1 MYALLD
7 FKNNISI
14 SKPLNWEP
22 HTNCCNWEG
31 ITCKDNIVIKLWLP
45 ASGLKGSLSSSLG
58 SLDQL
63 MELNFSYNVLDGAVP
78 NELFSLQNLEVLDLS
93 FNNFSGPLP
102 TPKGLQSIQSIN
114 VSSNSFSDRLPL
126 LGFLS
131 NLIALNVSNNS
142 FTGPIPTVICRN
154 LSSIRILDFSMNRFE
169 GRLDEGL
176 QECKVLE
183 EFEVGFNNLVGIL
196 PKDLY
201 NISSLIK
208 LSAPVNRLS
217 GALNSDIGYLSNLT
231 ILSLY
236 GNNFTGNLPMQLGR
250 LEKLEQLVLYS
261 NQFSGGLPTS
271 LSQCNK
277 LQVINLRNN
286 SLSGEIH
293 LDFRRFPDLISLDLA
308 SNQFSGQLPPTL
320 STCIKIKSLSLSKN
334 KLEGQIPD
342 SMASLKSLTFFSIS
356 INSLRNIT
364 RALHVFQDFKNLS
377 TLILFKNFHQE
388 SIPQDITGFEGL
400 QILALG
406 NCALS
411 GKFPSWLKNC
421 SKLQVLDLSWN
432 NLTGSVPPWIGSFQS
447 LFYLDIANNSF
458 SGLIPLEITKL
469 PSLISKKNNTDIDQT
484 SFELP
489 LIVKHN
495 ENASGLQYNQLS
507 KFPPA
512 IYLSN
517 NKLSG
522 SIWPE
527 FGCMKMLHILE
538 LRSNSLTGNI
548 PDELSHLTNL
558 ESLDLSDNSLTGR
571 IPTSLQELTFLS
583 KFNVSNNHL
592 EGLIPAGKQFDTF
605 PKSSFEGNPGLYGQP
620 LSPCN
625 ASILKPGYDYMGF
638 EVKTRRLN
646 RNAILGIAVSVGVG
660 IALLLGALLWSLSRR
675 PIKTEAE
682 VNEIQCSMSH
692 RISDALGSSLVLLFQ
707 NHDIKD
713 LTVADILK
721 ATNNFDQANIIG
733 CGGFGLVYKATLGN
747 GTKVAIKRLTGD
759 CGQMEREFTAEVE
772 ALSRAQHKNLV
783 SLQGYCRIGN
793 CRLLIYSYMENG
805 SLDYWLHERHDGS
818 PMLDW
823 PTRLRIAQG
832 ASRGLAYLHRVC
844 DPHIVHRDIKSS
856 NILLDEQF
864 EAYVGDFGLSRLI
877 LPFDTHVTTELVGTL
892 GYIPP
897 EYGQA
902 WVATLRGDVYSLGV
916 VILELLTRRRPVEVS
931 KSMISSDLVTWVQQ
945 MRSEGK
951 QEEVFDLLI
960 RGKGYEDQMLQVL
973 DVACMCT
980 NQNQFKRPTIQE
992 VVAWLEIVAD
1002 DVQPMK
1008 GACPVKG

>member
-1 MYALLD
+1 MHTLLD
-7 FKNNISI
+7 FKNNISS
-14 SKPLNWEP
+14 SKPLNWQP
-22 HTNCCNWEG
+22 DTNCCNWEG
-31 ITCKDNIVIKLWLP
+31 VTCKDGTVIKLWLP

-58 SLDQL
+58 SLDHL
-63 MELNFSYNVLDGAVP
+63 MELNFSYNNLDGVVP
-78 NELFSLQNLEVLDLS
+78 NELFSLRSLQVLDLS
-93 FNNFSGPLP
+93 FNNLSGTLP
-102 TPKGLQSIQSIN
+102 TPKGLYSIQSIN
-114 VSSNSFSDRLPL
+114 VSSNYFSERLPH
-126 LGFLS
+126 LGLLS
-131 NLIALNVSNNS
+131 NLIVLNVSNNS
-142 FTGPIPTVICRN
+142 FTGPIPTDICRN
-154 LSSIRILDFSMNRFE
+154 LSSIRILDFSGNEFE
-169 GRLDEGL
+169 GHLGEGL
-176 QECKVLE
+176 HECRVLE
-183 EFEVGFNNLVGIL
+183 EFGVGVNNLVGFL

-201 NISSLIK
+201 NISSLRK
-208 LSAPVNRLS
+208 FSAPVNRFS
-217 GALNSDIGYLSNLT
+217 GVLNSDIGYLSNLT

-236 GNNFTGNLPMQLGR
+236 GNNFTGNLPPELGK
-250 LEKLEQLVLYS
+250 LEKLEQLVLHS
-261 NQFSGGLPTS
+261 NQFSGWLPTS
-271 LSQCNK
+271 LSHCNK

-286 SLSGEIH
+286 CLSGEID

-308 SNQFSGQLPPTL
+308 TNQLSGHLPPTL
-320 STCIKIKSLSLSKN
+320 STCTKIKSLSLSKN
-334 KLEGQIPD
+334 KLEGQIPE

-356 INSLRNIT
+356 NNSLRNIT
-364 RALHVFQDFKNLS
+364 KALHVFQDFKNLS

-388 SIPQDITGFEGL
+388 FIPEDIKGFDGL

-411 GKFPSWLKNC
+411 GQFPSWLKNC
-421 SKLQVLDLSWN
+421 SMLQVLDLSWN
-432 NLTGSVPPWIGSFQS
+432 NLTGSIPHWIGSFQS
-447 LFYLDIANNSF
+447 LFYLDIANNSL
-458 SGLIPLEITKL
+458 SGLIPLELTKL
-469 PSLISKKNNTDIDQT
+469 PSLISKQNITDIDQT

-517 NKLSG
+517 NKLNG

-538 LRSNSLTGNI
+538 LRSNNLTGNI
-548 PDELSHLTNL
+548 PDELSQLTNL

-571 IPTSLQELTFLS
+571 IPTALQDLTFLS
-583 KFNVSNNHL
+583 QFNVSNNHL
-592 EGLIPAGKQFDTF
+592 EGLIPSGRQFDTF
-605 PKSSFEGNPGLYGQP
+605 PKSSFEGNPDLYGPP
-620 LSPCN
+620 LTSCN
-625 ASILKPGYDYMGF
+625 VSSSKPDYYDMGLARG
-638 EVKTRRLN
+638 KRLN
-646 RNAILGIAVSVGVG
+646 RSAILGIAVSVGVG
-660 IALLLGALLWSLSRR
+660 IALLLGVLLWSLSRR
-675 PIKTEAE
+675 HIKTE
-682 VNEIQCSMSH
+682 VDVDEIHCSMSH

-713 LTVADILK
+713 LTVPDILK

-759 CGQMEREFTAEVE
+759 CGQMDREFTAEVE

-805 SLDYWLHERHDGS
+805 SLDYWLHERHDGA

-823 PTRLRIAQG
+823 PTRLKIAQG
-832 ASRGLAYLHRVC
+832 ASRGLAYLHRIC

-864 EAYVGDFGLSRLI
+864 EAYVADFGLSRLI

-916 VILELLTRRRPVEVS
+916 VLLELLTRRRPIEVC
-931 KSMISSDLVTWVQQ
+931 KTMISSDLVTWVHQ

-951 QEEVFDLLI
+951 QEEVFDPLL
-960 RGKGYEDQMLQVL
+960 RGKGDEDQMLQVL

-980 NQNQFKRPTIQE
+980 HQNQFKRPTIQE
-992 VVAWLEIVAD
+992 VVAWLEIVPVDA
-1002 DVQPMK
+1002 QPIRKLVM
-1008 GACPVKG
+1008 

>member
-1 MYALLD
+1 
-7 FKNNISI
+7 
-14 SKPLNWEP
+14 
-22 HTNCCNWEG
+22 
-31 ITCKDNIVIKLWLP
+31 
-45 ASGLKGSLSSSLG
+45 
-58 SLDQL
+58 
-63 MELNFSYNVLDGAVP
+63 MELNFSYNNLDGAVP
-78 NELFSLQNLEVLDLS
+78 NELFSLQNLRVLDLS
-93 FNNFSGPLP
+93 FNNLSGPLP
-102 TPKGLQSIQSIN
+102 TPKGLHSIQSIN
-114 VSSNSFSDRLPL
+114 VSSNDFSDRLPH

-154 LSSIRILDFSMNRFE
+154 LSSIRILDFSVNKFE
-169 GRLDEGL
+169 GPLSEGL
-176 QECKVLE
+176 HECRVLE
-183 EFEVGFNNLVGIL
+183 ELGVGSNNLVGSL

-201 NISSLIK
+201 NISSLLK
-208 LSAPVNRLS
+208 LFAPFNRFS
-217 GALNSDIGYLSNLT
+217 GVLNSDIGYLSNLT
-231 ILSLY
+231 VLSLY
-236 GNNFTGNLPMQLGR
+236 FNNFTGNLPPELGK

-261 NQFSGGLPTS
+261 NQFSGWLPTS
-271 LSQCNK
+271 LSHCNK

-286 SLSGEIH
+286 SLSGEIN

-308 SNQFSGQLPPTL
+308 TNQLSGHLPPTL
-320 STCIKIKSLSLSKN
+320 STCTKIKILSLSKN
-334 KLEGQIPD
+334 KLEGQIPE
-342 SMASLKSLTFFSIS
+342 SMTSLKSLTFLSIS
-356 INSLRNIT
+356 NNSLRNIT
-364 RALHVFQDFKNLS
+364 KALQVFQDFKNLS

-388 SIPQDITGFEGL
+388 SIPEDIKGFKGL

-411 GKFPSWLKNC
+411 GQFPSWLRNC
-421 SKLQVLDLSWN
+421 AKLQVLDLSWN
-432 NLTGSVPPWIGSFQS
+432 DLTGSIPPWIGSFES

-458 SGLIPLEITKL
+458 SGLIPLELTKL
-469 PSLISKKNNTDIDQT
+469 PRLISEKNISDIDQT

-522 SIWPE
+522 SIRPE

-571 IPTSLQELTFLS
+571 IPTALQELTFLS

-592 EGLIPAGKQFDTF
+592 EGLIPSGKQFNTF
-605 PKSSFEGNPGLYGQP
+605 PKSSFEGNPGLYGPP
-620 LSPCN
+620 LPPCN
-625 ASILKPGYDYMGF
+625 LNFPKISN
-638 EVKTRRLN
+638 EVRVNNGMNK
-646 RNAILGIAVSVGVG
+646 NAILGIAVSVGVG
-660 IALLLGALLWSLSRR
+660 TALLLGVLLWSLSRR
-675 PIKTEAE
+675 HIKTEAD
-682 VNEIQCSMSH
+682 VNEIRCSMSH

-733 CGGFGLVYKATLGN
+733 CGGFGLVYRATLGN

-805 SLDYWLHERHDGS
+805 SLDYWLHERHDGG
-818 PMLDW
+818 PVLDW

-832 ASRGLAYLHRVC
+832 ASRGLSYLHRIC

-877 LPFDTHVTTELVGTL
+877 LPYDTHVTTELVGTL

-916 VILELLTRRRPVEVS
+916 VILELLTRRRPVEVC
-931 KSMISSDLVTWVQQ
+931 KTMISSDLVTWVQQ

-951 QEEVFDLLI
+951 QEEVFDPLL

-973 DVACMCT
+973 DVACTCT
-980 NQNQFKRPTIQE
+980 NQNQFKRPAIQE

-1002 DVQPMK
+1002 DARPIK
-1008 GACPVKG
+1008 